1 MGYFLIT
8 SQRGRCR
15 VSWHL
20 QNQVCANADQ
30 GFYEKRR
37 EILVMRAL
45 ASFADDDGG
54 NCWPSL
60 EALAKRSGYKQA
72 TVCAVLRKFRESG
85 WIRVKHTGRVNSY
98 QILPHGF
105 VLKAEQ
111 QTPERTAKNRTLGSK
126 NCKADFQKSE
136 GRVPKN
142 EHDSYQGLS
151 STTQPPPKP
160 PKGVVVVFDF
170 EEEEVTKEKT
180 LKDAPPL
187 RADQSTRHSF
197 VTPLLG
203 ENPSGFA
210 PRFPS
215 ATRGGLE
222 DGCSAPDA
230 APDILER
237 LQALARERGLPQSD
251 AEAVHD
257 DWLKDHQLRDAE
269 SLFEYRHKKGW
280 LPSQLK
286 VSLEVA
292 REAARKAR
300 WERYQ

>member
-180 LKDAPPL
+180 LKDGPPL
-187 RADQSTRHSF
+187 RAKQSRRRSSF
-197 VTPLLG
+197 VTPASG

-215 ATRGGLE
+215 ATRGGDLE
-222 DGCSAPDA
+222 DRCSVGQPDA
-230 APDILER
+230 VPDVHEQL
-237 LQALARERGLPQSD
+237 LARARECGRPVSD
-251 AEAVHD
+251 AEAVQD
-257 DWLKDHQLRDAE
+257 DWRNRKCWNRIATFD
-269 SLFEYRHKKGW
+269 YREEHGTH
-280 LPSQLK
+280 PSQEDAK
-286 VSLEVA
+286 
-292 REAARKAR
+292 REAAKKTDWTKYR
-300 WERYQ
+300 